1 VKTAILGGSFNPV
14 HSGHLSIAEEVIKN
28 GYQKILFIPVAIPP
42 HKTLARGA
50 SDADRL
56 AMLKLAL
63 QDFSWAELWRGEIYR
78 SGPSYSID
86 TVRELKE
93 NGILDSR
100 AAIIIGDDLADDFSS
115 WKDVPRLLDEVN
127 IILAR
132 RDVKRE
138 VEFQYPCFRLPNT
151 PVPYSSSEIR
161 QRIENGLSI
170 GRLVPLPVTEYIE
183 RNRLYGFAQT

>member
-1 VKTAILGGSFNPV
+1 MKTAILGGSFNPV
-14 HSGHLSIAEEVIKN
+14 HSGHLSIAREVIGI

-42 HKTLARGA
+42 HKTLARGT

-63 QDFSWAELWRGEIYR
+63 QDIPWAELWGGEIYR

-86 TVRELKE
+86 TVRELKK

-100 AAIIIGDDLADDFSS
+100 AAIIIGDDLASDFST
-115 WKDVPRLLDEVN
+115 WKEAPNLIDEVD

-132 RDVKRE
+132 RDMKRE
-138 VEFQYPCFRLPNT
+138 PKFQYPCFRLSNT
-151 PVPYSSSEIR
+151 PTPHSSSEIR
-161 QRIENGLSI
+161 QRIEKGLSI
-170 GRLVPLPVTEYIE
+170 SKLVPSSVAEFI
-183 RNRLYGFAQT
+183 RRKKLYGFA